1 MSPRL
6 RLGGA
11 LLIPEPVRREVDGLR
26 AAVGDGSLGR
36 VPAHLTLVPPVNVNE
51 RHLDDALSVLR
62 DAAAATE
69 PFSVTLGPPATFL
82 PDNPVLYLRVGDGVA
97 DVLALRERIFR
108 PPLERKLSWP
118 HVAHVTLCDEGDPVR
133 IEAAVTA
140 LADYR
145 ATVTFTRVHLLRRH
159 EGVWAPWA
167 DAALGGRRVVG
178 RGGLELEI
186 TESSTAGPEAR
197 AFADAEWQI
206 VDAGKYEGEWRR
218 EPFAFTAR
226 RGDRVVGVVSGWTNL
241 GVAHV
246 SDLIVAADERR
257 LGVGSQL
264 LAAFEDLASRRDCR
278 RLSLRTV
285 EGSPAQSFYEE
296 RGWQVEG
303 RLADWTGGTVS
314 VQMRRDL

>member
-51 RHLDDALSVLR
+51 RHLDDVLSVLR

-69 PFSVTLGPPATFL
+69 PFTTSLGPPATFL
-82 PDNPVLYLRVGDGVA
+82 PDNPVLYLQVGDGVD

-118 HVAHVTLCDEGDPVR
+118 YVAHVTLCDEGDPER
-133 IEAAVTA
+133 IEAAVTS

-145 ATVTFTRVHLLRRH
+145 ATVTFTRLHLLRQH
-159 EGVWAPWA
+159 EGVWEPWA

-186 TESSTAGPEAR
+186 TEAERLDPDLRSWLDDQWAGHNR
-197 AFADAEWQI
+197 SADRTWNEQ
-206 VDAGKYEGEWRR
+206 
-218 EPFAFTAR
+218 PFALTAR
-226 RGDRVVGVVSGWTNL
+226 REGEVVGAATGWTNE
-241 GVAHV
+241 GVAHLSELMV
-246 SDLIVAADERR
+246 DPVARSQ
-257 LGVGSQL
+257 GVGGRL
-264 LAAFEDLASRRDCR
+264 IEAFEDVARRRGCR
-278 RLSLRTV
+278 RLSLRT
-285 EGSPAQSFYEE
+285 EQGNPAQAVYE
-296 RGWQVEG
+296 RKGWRVE
-303 RLADWTGGTVS
+303 AVFDDWVGGHPTA
-314 VQMRRDL
+314 QMRKEL

>member
-6 RLGGA
+6 RLGAA
-11 LLIPEPVRREVDGLR
+11 LLVPEPVRGEVDGLR
-26 AAVGDGSLGR
+26 AAVGNGSLGR

-51 RHLDDALSVLR
+51 RHLDDALSALR
-62 DAAAATE
+62 DAAAATG
-69 PFSVTLGPPATFL
+69 PFTASLGPPGTFL
-82 PDNPVLYLRVGDGVA
+82 PDNPVLYLEVGDGLA
-97 DVLALRERIFR
+97 EVLALRERIFR

-118 HVAHVTLCDEGDPVR
+118 YVAHVTLCDEGDPAR

-145 ATVTFTRVHLLRRH
+145 ATVTFTRVHLLRQQ
-159 EGVWAPWA
+159 EGLWEPWA

-186 TESSTAGPEAR
+186 TEAERLDPEVR
-197 AFADAEWQI
+197 SFADAEWQV
-206 VDAGKYEGEWRR
+206 VDAAEYGGEWRR
-218 EPFAFTAR
+218 EPFAFSAR
-226 RGDRVVGVVSGWTNL
+226 RGDRVVGVASGWTNL
-241 GVAHV
+241 GVAHL

-264 LAAFEDLASRRDCR
+264 LAAFEDLASRRGCR

-285 EGSPAQSFYEE
+285 EGSPAQTFYRE
-296 RGWQVEG
+296 RGWRVEG
-303 RLADWTGGTVS
+303 RLADWTGGTAS